1 MIKAIDNKTAS
12 NNQNTA
18 TATVVPTP
26 FADIPTKSDDILPH
40 MTAPAVFD
48 IGEQTA
54 QWLKTF
60 VSANK
65 DHFVDLT
72 GSQPSGECWGR
83 LMPNGYV
90 AIVGSVLSEQMDKAG
105 LAIKLPQFAV
115 WADENGLLQRRKA
128 GGSRYFMNMRFD
140 EAIHRVLVINI
151 DGIST
156 PEDSTGI
163 TF

>member
-1 MIKAIDNKTAS
+1 MFNAIDNKTTS

-18 TATVVPTP
+18 AATVAPTP
-26 FADIPTKSDDILPH
+26 FADTPTKADDILPY
-40 MTAPAVFD
+40 MAVPAVFD
-48 IGEQTA
+48 AGVRTA
-54 QWLKTF
+54 QWLKAF
-60 VSANK
+60 VSENK
-65 DHFVDLT
+65 DHFDALT
-72 GSQPSGECWGR
+72 GSQPLGECWGR

-90 AIVGSVLSEQMDKAG
+90 AIVGSILRDQMDKAG

-115 WADENGLLQRRKA
+115 WADENGLLQRSKA
-128 GGSRYFMNMRFD
+128 DGCGYFMNMRFD

-151 DGIST
+151 DRIST